1 MKKALCC
8 LLLIGIAFTYGL
20 ISAEFVHAKSAI
32 PTSTDELYQAAKK
45 EGKVVYYSPRDVP
58 YVQKMYA
65 KFKQKF
71 PGIELEHLDIRQGE
85 IIERIITENKVGKCM
100 IDVGF
105 GGEAT
110 VKPLTDRGLIAKYNW
125 SEVFDMPESFVQ
137 MGGKGVVQATNLM
150 IYAYNT
156 NLVKNPEKFPR
167 PVKDLLESFLSP
179 ELKGKLI
186 VERRGWPFARL
197 ATIYTGDEWM
207 TNYLKKLKAQKPVL
221 CKGIGVT
228 GNLLAAGAGSICIPL
243 YLYQLNML
251 KAQGA
256 PVDWFRQNP
265 LGYSLRLQYVT
276 TNAPHPNAARL
287 WAGWFSSREGVNL
300 WEDITT
306 QGIVLTGSGTKARKL
321 IEKEN
326 IELLTEKNTKELTQ
340 SRNNMKKYRKIL
352 MGK

>member
-1 MKKALCC
+1 M
-8 LLLIGIAFTYGL
+8 
-20 ISAEFVHAKSAI
+20 
-32 PTSTDELYQAAKK
+32 
-45 EGKVVYYSPRDVP
+45 EGRTFSDSWYKVANLKVSLRDDLNIR
-58 YVQKMYA
+58 
-65 KFKQKF
+65 KQYF
-71 PGIELEHLDIRQGE
+71 QGE
-85 IIERIITENKVGKCM
+85 EWYVLQDPLSNKFFRFRPEVYEFLARLNIKNSLEEIWNQCM
-100 IDVGF
+100 EI
-105 GGEAT
+105 
-110 VKPLTDRGLIAKYNW
+110 
-125 SEVFDMPESFVQ
+125 
-137 MGGKGVVQATNLM
+137 
-150 IYAYNT
+150 
-156 NLVKNPEKFPR
+156 NPERTPGQDDVIK
-167 PVKDLLESFLSP
+167 LLSSLYNSNLLYFTSCPDNAKLFERYSKRRNQ

-207 TNYLKKLKAQKPVL
+207 TNYLKKLKTQKLVI

-228 GNLLAAGAGSICIPL
+228 GNLLAAGAGAVCMPL

-306 QGIVLTGSGTKARKL
+306 QGIVLPGSGTKARKL
-321 IEKEN
+321 IEKES
-326 IELLTEKNTKELTQ
+326 IEMLTEKNTKELTQ